1 MRKLAFLST
10 AAAVILL
17 SGGLSAQAQQ
27 TAAPTTAKGA
37 GAECSRMT
45 DAKMRDDCVR
55 QARDH
60 DKAAA
65 KVKKDQTTRDSTKKV
80 APATST
86 AKSSKDKTMR
96 DGTKSVAPVDTT
108 IKDKKS

>member
-10 AAAVILL
+10 AAAALL
-17 SGGLSAQAQQ
+17 LAGGLSAQAQQ
-27 TAAPTTAKGA
+27 TAAPSTAKGA

-60 DKAAA
+60 DKAATGKA
-65 KVKKDQTTRDSTKKV
+65 GDKAATGKAKKDTTVD
-80 APATST
+80 T
-86 AKSSKDKTMR
+86 AKGKKD
-96 DGTKSVAPVDTT
+96 APVGTT
-108 IKDKKS
+108 LKDKKS

>member
-1 MRKLAFLST
+1 MRKLAILST

-27 TAAPTTAKGA
+27 TAAPSTAKGA

-55 QARDH
+55 QAREH
-60 DKAAA
+60 DKSAKAGKKGQTTDDTGAA
-65 KVKKDQTTRDSTKKV
+65 KKDADTK
-80 APATST
+80 
-86 AKSSKDKTMR
+86 AKGKRS
-96 DGTKSVAPVDTT
+96 
-108 IKDKKS
+108 

>member
-10 AAAVILL
+10 AAAAILL
-17 SGGLSAQAQQ
+17 AGGLSAQAQQ
-27 TAAPTTAKGA
+27 TAAPSTAKGA

-60 DKAAA
+60 DKAAKA
-65 KVKKDQTTRDSTKKV
+65 THDKAAAGKAKKDATLDAAKK
-80 APATST
+80 
-86 AKSSKDKTMR
+86 KD
-96 DGTKSVAPVDTT
+96 VPVDTT
-108 IKDKKS
+108 VKGKKS

>member
-10 AAAVILL
+10 AAAALL
-17 SGGLSAQAQQ
+17 LAGGLSAQAQQ
-27 TAAPTTAKGA
+27 TAAPSTAKGA

-60 DKAAA
+60 DKSAA
-65 KVKKDQTTRDSTKKV
+65 KVKKDKTDAAKVKKDTT
-80 APATST
+80 
-86 AKSSKDKTMR
+86 KDM
-96 DGTKSVAPVDTT
+96 DVPVDTV
-108 IKDKKS
+108 KGKKS

>member
-45 DAKMRDDCVR
+45 DAKMRDECVR

-65 KVKKDQTTRDSTKKV
+65 KTKKDQT
-80 APATST
+80 AGST
-86 AKSSKDKTMR
+86 AKKD
-96 DGTKSVAPVDTT
+96 VPVDATAKAKKDQTGST
-108 IKDKKS
+108 IKDVPVDATAKGKKS